1 MWVAID
7 IQMKGR
13 QFGLVKAIMP
23 TSACVIMLRYVCVCM
38 PGNTTWV
45 CVRVCVPA
53 GLCGQEKRMI
63 IHVFEHVSVC
73 THKQVCCGFNTLWL

>member
-23 TSACVIMLRYVCVCM
+23 TSARVIMSKRVCARM
-38 PGNTTWV
+38 AGITTL
-45 CVRVCVPA
+45 CVRVCLRACV
-53 GLCGQEKRMI
+53 GKKR
-63 IHVFEHVSVC
+63 E
-73 THKQVCCGFNTLWL
+73 

>member
-23 TSACVIMLRYVCVCM
+23 TSARVIMSKCVYAHAQEHNFVCVC
-38 PGNTTWV
+38 V
-45 CVRVCVPA
+45 CVCVPVS
-53 GLCGQEKRMI
+53 LCGQEKRMI
-63 IHVFEHVSVC
+63 ICVFKRVC
-73 THKQVCCGFNTLWL
+73 VCVCAHKRASALQL